1 MDAQKII
8 KEYINGKSLNQLSK
22 ENKIYP
28 NKIKKILLE
37 NDIKI
42 RTRKESIIL
51 ENQKRTKKI
60 NHNYFSQEN
69 SNMAYL
75 LGFYAAD
82 GTVRR
87 DCNEIKLTLCSIDR
101 DFLEQ
106 IRKELQSE
114 REIKTYRDGKG
125 YENSSFVFSSA
136 QIKEDF
142 KKYGIISNKTYN
154 FKFPVNLNKEYWIDF
169 IRGYFDGDG
178 TICKSGKYLRWEL
191 CSHEREVLEKIID
204 FFFERYNIPK
214 INIHQRKDGLYYFQ
228 YSQNATKQIY
238 NILYTKNS
246 LFLPRKK
253 EKFDTLIN
261 II

>member
-8 KEYINGKSLNQLSK
+8 KEYLNGKSLNQLAK
-22 ENKIYP
+22 ENITYP

-37 NDIKI
+37 NNIQI
-42 RTRKESIIL
+42 RTRKESVIL
-51 ENQKRTKKI
+51 ENIKRTKKI
-60 NHNYFSQEN
+60 NHNYFSKEN

-87 DCNEIKLTLCSIDR
+87 DSNEIKLTLCSIDKN
-101 DFLEQ
+101 FLEQ
-106 IRKELQSE
+106 IKEELQAE
-114 REIKTYRDGKG
+114 REIKTYQDGKG
-125 YENSSFVFSSA
+125 YENSTFVFSSA

-142 KKYGIISNKTYN
+142 KKYNIVPNKTYN
-154 FKFPVNLNKEYWIDF
+154 FKFPTNLNRKYWIDF

-178 TICKSGKYLRWEL
+178 TICLSGNYLKWEL
-191 CSHEREVLEKIID
+191 CAHERNSLEQIIN
-204 FFFERYNIPK
+204 FFFEEYNIPK
-214 INIHQRKDGLYYFQ
+214 INIYQRKDGLYYFQ

-238 NILYTKNS
+238 KILYTPNS

-253 EKFDTLIN
+253 QKFDSLIN